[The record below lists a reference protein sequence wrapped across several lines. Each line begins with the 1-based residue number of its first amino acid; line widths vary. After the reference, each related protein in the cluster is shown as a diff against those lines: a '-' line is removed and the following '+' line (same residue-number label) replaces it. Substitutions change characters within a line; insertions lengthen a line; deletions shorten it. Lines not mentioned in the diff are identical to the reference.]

1 MFVLAHLSD
10 PHLGPIPEA
19 RLSEL
24 LGKRFFGMMNWIGA
38 RRRNFGAS
46 TLGPLLDD
54 VQELAPDHICVTGDL
69 VNVSLP
75 EEFDTGAAFL
85 TALGEPERVSVVPGN
100 HDAYVRSAM
109 HYHLERWAPF
119 LSGDESHPHTPVDVD
134 AFPYVRRRGPVALV
148 GVSTAIPTAIFLAS
162 GAAGKAQLERLRAVL
177 AQLKAEGLFRA
188 VMIHHPP
195 VGARP
200 FHRDL
205 RDAAAVRAVLAEA
218 GAELVMHGHD
228 HRTEFG
234 RIATG
239 AGGSIPVVGVPS
251 ASAGPNDDRGA
262 GAYALYR
269 ISGEPGNWRCELER
283 RGYAAGD
290 PVVRARETQVLTP
303 YHGPA
308 SEG

>member
-19 RLSEL
+19 QLSEL

-46 TLGPLLDD
+46 TLGPLMDD
-54 VQELAPDHICVTGDL
+54 LQEQKPDHICVTGDL

-75 EEFDTGAAFL
+75 AEFDTGAAFL
-85 TALGEPERVSVVPGN
+85 TSLGAPETVSVVPGN

-109 HYHLERWAPF
+109 HYHLEHWAPF
-119 LSGDESHPHTPVDVD
+119 LRGDESHPHTPVDVD
-134 AFPYVRRRGPVALV
+134 AFPYVRRRGPVAVV
-148 GVSTAIPTAIFLAS
+148 GVSTAVPTAVFLAS
-162 GAAGKAQLERLRAVL
+162 GEVGKAQLGRLRALL
-177 AQLKAEGLFRA
+177 AALGTEGLFRV

-195 VGARP
+195 VGHRP

-205 RDAAAVRAVLAEA
+205 KDAAALRAVLAQS
-218 GAELVMHGHD
+218 GAELVLHGHD
-228 HRTEFG
+228 HRAALGQVE
-234 RIATG
+234 TG
-239 AGGSIPVVGVPS
+239 QGGSIPVVGVPS

-269 ISGEPGNWRCELER
+269 VSGSPGMWRCEMER
-283 RGYAAGD
+283 RGYD
-290 PVVRARETQVLTP
+290 PADGAVATRKTQVLWP
-303 YHGPA
+303 RPA
-308 SEG
+308 AA

>member
-19 RLSEL
+19 QLSEL

-46 TLGPLLDD
+46 TLGPLMDD
-54 VQELAPDHICVTGDL
+54 LQEQKPDHICVTGDL

-75 EEFDTGAAFL
+75 AEFDTGAAFL
-85 TALGEPERVSVVPGN
+85 TSLGAPETVSVVPGN

-109 HYHLERWAPF
+109 HYHLEHWAPF
-119 LSGDESHPHTPVDVD
+119 LRGDESHPHTPVDVD
-134 AFPYVRRRGPVALV
+134 AFPYVRRRGPVAVV
-148 GVSTAIPTAIFLAS
+148 GVSTAVPTAVFLAS
-162 GAAGKAQLERLRAVL
+162 GEVGKAQLGRLRALL
-177 AQLKAEGLFRA
+177 AALGTEGLFRV

-195 VGARP
+195 VGHRP

-205 RDAAAVRAVLAEA
+205 KDAAALRAVLAQS
-218 GAELVMHGHD
+218 GAELVLHGHD
-228 HRTEFG
+228 HRAALGQVE
-234 RIATG
+234 TG
-239 AGGSIPVVGVPS
+239 EGGSIPVVGVPS

-269 ISGEPGNWRCELER
+269 VSGSPGMWRCEMER
-283 RGYAAGD
+283 RGYD
-290 PVVRARETQVLTP
+290 PVDGAVATRKTQVLWP
-303 YHGPA
+303 RPA
-308 SEG
+308 AA

>member
-46 TLGPLLDD
+46 TLGPLVDD
-54 VQELAPDHICVTGDL
+54 MLAQAPDHICVTGDL

-75 EEFDTGAAFL
+75 AEFDTGATFL
-85 TALGEPERVSVVPGN
+85 SSLGAPEDVSVVPGN

-109 HYHLERWAPF
+109 HYHLEHWAPF
-119 LSGDESHPHTPVDVD
+119 LSGDDTHPHTPVDVD
-134 AFPYVRRRGPVALV
+134 AFPYVRRRGPVAVV
-148 GVSTAIPTAIFLAS
+148 GVSTAVPTAVFLAS
-162 GAAGKAQLERLRAVL
+162 GEAGKGQLARLKAL
-177 AQLKAEGLFRA
+177 LEGLKAEGLFRA

-195 VGARP
+195 VGSRP

-205 RDAAAVRAVLAEA
+205 KDAVAVRAVLAAA

-228 HRTEFG
+228 HRVALG
-234 RIATG
+234 RIDA

-251 ASAGPNDDRGA
+251 ASAGPDDDRGA
-262 GAYALYR
+262 GAYAIYR
-269 ISGEPGNWRCELER
+269 ISGAPGAWRCEMER
-283 RGYAAGD
+283 RGYAPAGSE
-290 PVVRARETQVLTP
+290 VAVRERQVLWP
-303 YHGPA
+303 RPA
-308 SEG
+308 

>member
-19 RLSEL
+19 QLSEL

-46 TLGPLLDD
+46 TLGPLMDD
-54 VQELAPDHICVTGDL
+54 LQEQKPDHICVTGDL

-75 EEFDTGAAFL
+75 AEFDTGAAFL
-85 TALGEPERVSVVPGN
+85 TSLGAPETVSVVPGN

-109 HYHLERWAPF
+109 HYHLEHWAPF
-119 LSGDESHPHTPVDVD
+119 LRGDESHPHTPVDVD
-134 AFPYVRRRGPVALV
+134 AFPYVRRRGPVAVV
-148 GVSTAIPTAIFLAS
+148 GVSTAVPTAVFLAS
-162 GAAGKAQLERLRAVL
+162 GEVGKAQLGRLRALL
-177 AQLKAEGLFRA
+177 AALGTEGLFRV

-195 VGARP
+195 VGHRP

-205 RDAAAVRAVLAEA
+205 KDAAALRAVLAQS
-218 GAELVMHGHD
+218 GAELVLHGHD
-228 HRTEFG
+228 HRAALGQVE
-234 RIATG
+234 TG
-239 AGGSIPVVGVPS
+239 EGGSIPVVGVPS

-269 ISGEPGNWRCELER
+269 VSGSPGMWRCEMER
-283 RGYAAGD
+283 RGYD
-290 PVVRARETQVLTP
+290 PADGAVATRKTQVLWP
-303 YHGPA
+303 RPA
-308 SEG
+308 AA

>member
-46 TLGPLLDD
+46 TLGPLTDD
-54 VQELAPDHICVTGDL
+54 LLAQSADHICVTGDL

-75 EEFDTGAAFL
+75 EEFDTGATFL
-85 TALGEPERVSVVPGN
+85 ASLGTPEGVSVVPGN

-119 LSGDESHPHTPVDVD
+119 LAGDDTHPHTPVDVD
-134 AFPYVRRRGPVALV
+134 AFPYVRRRGPVAVV
-148 GVSTAIPTAIFLAS
+148 GVSTAVPTAVFLAS
-162 GAAGKAQLERLRAVL
+162 GKAGHAQLARLRAL
-177 AQLKAEGLFRA
+177 LLRLKEEGLFRA

-195 VGARP
+195 VGTRP

-205 RDAAAVRAVLAEA
+205 RDAPAVRAVLAET

-228 HRTEFG
+228 HRTALG
-234 RIATG
+234 QIDMA

-251 ASAGPNDDRGA
+251 ASAGPDDERGA

-269 ISGEPGNWRCELER
+269 ISGSPGALPSSAVSD
-283 RGYAAGD
+283 GGD
-290 PVVRARETQVLTP
+290 GVAKARQ
-303 YHGPA
+303 GPPDTH
-308 SEG
+308 SHP

>member
-46 TLGPLLDD
+46 TLGPLVDD
-54 VQELAPDHICVTGDL
+54 LLAQAPDHICVTGDL

-75 EEFDTGAAFL
+75 AEFDTGATFL
-85 TALGEPERVSVVPGN
+85 SSLGAPDTVSVVPGN

-109 HYHLERWAPF
+109 HYHLEHWAPF
-119 LSGDESHPHTPVDVD
+119 LSGDDTHPHTPVDVD
-134 AFPYVRRRGPVALV
+134 AFPYVRRRGPVAVV
-148 GVSTAIPTAIFLAS
+148 GVSTAVPTAVFLAS
-162 GAAGKAQLERLRAVL
+162 GEAGKGQLARLRTLL
-177 AQLKAEGLFRA
+177 ASLKAEGLFRA

-195 VGARP
+195 VGSRP

-205 RDAAAVRAVLAEA
+205 KDAPAVRAVLAEA

-228 HRTEFG
+228 HRTALG
-234 RIATG
+234 RIDTP

-251 ASAGPNDDRGA
+251 ASAGPDDDRGA

-269 ISGEPGNWRCELER
+269 ISGTPGAWRCEMER
-283 RGYAAGD
+283 RGYAPAE
-290 PVVRARETQVLTP
+290 PAVAARETQVLWP
-303 YHGPA
+303 RPA
-308 SEG
+308 

>member
-24 LGKRFFGMMNWIGA
+24 MGKRFFGMMNWIGA

-46 TLGPLLDD
+46 TLGPLADD
-54 VQELAPDHICVTGDL
+54 LLAQRPDHICVTGDL

-75 EEFDTGAAFL
+75 AEFDTGATFL
-85 TALGEPERVSVVPGN
+85 SSLGAPAAVSVVPGN

-109 HYHLERWAPF
+109 HYHLEHWAPF
-119 LSGDESHPHTPVDVD
+119 LSGDDTHPHTPVDVD
-134 AFPYVRRRGPVALV
+134 AFPYVRRRGPVAVV
-148 GVSTAIPTAIFLAS
+148 GVSTAVPTAVFLAS
-162 GAAGKAQLERLRAVL
+162 GEVGRAQLGRLRALL
-177 AQLKAEGLFRA
+177 AELRAEGLFRA

-205 RDAAAVRAVLAEA
+205 RDAPALRAVLAEA

-228 HRTEFG
+228 HRASLG
-234 RIATG
+234 RIESAD
-239 AGGSIPVVGVPS
+239 GGSIPVVGVPS
-251 ASAGPNDDRGA
+251 ASAGPDDERGA

-269 ISGEPGNWRCELER
+269 VSGRPGAWRCEMER
-283 RGYAAGD
+283 RGYAPAD
-290 PVVRARETQVLTP
+290 RAVAARETQVLWP
-303 YHGPA
+303 RPA
-308 SEG
+308 A

>member
-46 TLGPLLDD
+46 TLGPLTDD
-54 VQELAPDHICVTGDL
+54 LLAQSADHICVTGDL

-75 EEFDTGAAFL
+75 EEFDTGATFL
-85 TALGEPERVSVVPGN
+85 ASLGAPEGVSVVPGN

-119 LSGDESHPHTPVDVD
+119 LAGDDTHPHTPVDVD
-134 AFPYVRRRGPVALV
+134 AFPYVRRRGPVAVV
-148 GVSTAIPTAIFLAS
+148 GVSTAVPTAVFLAS
-162 GAAGKAQLERLRAVL
+162 GKAGHAQLARLRAL
-177 AQLKAEGLFRA
+177 LLGLKDEGLFRA

-195 VGARP
+195 VGTRP

-205 RDAAAVRAVLAEA
+205 RDAPAVRAVLAET

-228 HRTEFG
+228 HRTALG
-234 RIATG
+234 QIDMA

-251 ASAGPNDDRGA
+251 ASAGPDDERGA

-269 ISGEPGNWRCELER
+269 ISGGPGAWRCDLER
-283 RGYAAGD
+283 RGYAPGQGA
-290 PVVRARETQVLTP
+290 VAARETQVLWP
-303 YHGPA
+303 RPQA
-308 SEG
+308 A

>member
-38 RRRNFGAS
+38 RRRNFGAA
-46 TLGPLLDD
+46 TLAPLMADI
-54 VQELAPDHICVTGDL
+54 QAQAPDHICVTGDL

-75 EEFDTGAAFL
+75 AEFDTGATFL
-85 TALGEPERVSVVPGN
+85 AALGPPDRVSVIPGN

-119 LSGDESHPHTPVDVD
+119 LAGDEGAPHTPLDVE

-148 GVSTAIPTAIFLAS
+148 GVSTAVPTAVFMAS
-162 GAAGKAQLERLRAVL
+162 GKVGEAQRGRLAGLL
-177 AQLKAEGLFRA
+177 AGLKAEGLFRV

-195 VGARP
+195 VGERP

-205 RDAAAVRAVLAEA
+205 KDAEAVRAVLAEA
-218 GAELVMHGHD
+218 GAELVLHGHD
-228 HRTEFG
+228 HRASLG
-234 RIATG
+234 GIAAADGT
-239 AGGSIPVVGVPS
+239 IPVVGVPS
-251 ASAGPNDDRGA
+251 ASAGPNDERGA
-262 GAYALYR
+262 GGYCLYR
-269 ISGEPGNWRCELER
+269 IEGGPGRWRCEMER
-283 RGYAAGD
+283 RGYAHGAAQ
-290 PVVRARETQVLTP
+290 VERRASQVLRAPATP
-303 YHGPA
+303 AP
-308 SEG
+308 

>member
-19 RLSEL
+19 RVSEL

-46 TLGPLLDD
+46 TLGPLLTDLMA
-54 VQELAPDHICVTGDL
+54 QAPDHICVTGDL
-69 VNVSLP
+69 VNLSLP
-75 EEFDTGAAFL
+75 EEFDTGATFL
-85 TALGEPERVSVVPGN
+85 TSLGEPDRVSVVPGN

-109 HYHLERWAPF
+109 HYHLEHWAPF
-119 LSGDESHPHTPVDVD
+119 LSGDDTHPHTPVDVD
-134 AFPYVRRRGPVALV
+134 AFPYVRRRGPVAVV

-162 GAAGKAQLERLRAVL
+162 GEAGRGQLARLRAL
-177 AQLKAEGLFRA
+177 LLQLKEEGLFRA

-195 VGARP
+195 VGTRP

-234 RIATG
+234 VIPTP
-239 AGGSIPVVGVPS
+239 AGGVVPVVGVPS
-251 ASAGPNDDRGA
+251 ASAGPDDDRGA

-269 ISGEPGNWRCELER
+269 ISGEPGAWRCEMER

-290 PVVRARETQVLTP
+290 ATVRAREVQLLAP
-303 YHGPA
+303 FGSA
-308 SEG
+308 A

>member
-24 LGKRFFGMMNWIGA
+24 MGKRFFGMMNWIGA

-46 TLGPLLDD
+46 TLGPLADD
-54 VQELAPDHICVTGDL
+54 LLAQRPDHICVTGDL

-75 EEFDTGAAFL
+75 AEFDTGATFL
-85 TALGEPERVSVVPGN
+85 SSLGAPDAVSVVPGN
-100 HDAYVRSAM
+100 HDTYVRSAM
-109 HYHLERWAPF
+109 HYHLEHWAPF
-119 LSGDESHPHTPVDVD
+119 LSGDDTHPHTPVDVD
-134 AFPYVRRRGPVALV
+134 AFPYVRRRGPVAVV
-148 GVSTAIPTAIFLAS
+148 GVSTAVPTAVFLAS
-162 GAAGKAQLERLRAVL
+162 GEVGRAQLGRLRALL
-177 AQLKAEGLFRA
+177 AALRTEGLFRA

-205 RDAAAVRAVLAEA
+205 KDAPALRAVLAEV

-228 HRTEFG
+228 HRASLG
-234 RIATG
+234 RIDRAD
-239 AGGSIPVVGVPS
+239 GGSIPVVGVPS
-251 ASAGPNDDRGA
+251 ASAGPNDERGA

-269 ISGEPGNWRCELER
+269 VSGRPDAWRCEMER
-283 RGYAAGD
+283 RGYAPAD
-290 PVVRARETQVLTP
+290 PAVATRETQVLWP
-303 YHGPA
+303 RPA
-308 SEG
+308 A

>member
-1 MFVLAHLSD
+1 MFVIAHLSD

-19 RLSEL
+19 RITEL

-46 TLGPLLDD
+46 TLTPLLDD
-54 VQELAPDHICVTGDL
+54 IAAMAPDHICVTGDL

-75 EEFDTGAAFL
+75 EEFDTGATFL
-85 TALGEPERVSVVPGN
+85 ASLGPQDRVSVVPGN

-119 LSGDESHPHTPVDVD
+119 LKGDDTHPHTPVDVES
-134 AFPYVRRRGPVALV
+134 FPYVRRRGNVALV
-148 GVSTAIPTAIFLAS
+148 GVSTAVPTAVFLAS
-162 GAAGKAQLERLRAVL
+162 GEVGKAQRARLGQLL
-177 AQLKAEGLFRA
+177 AKLGEEGLFRA

-205 RDAAAVRAVLAEA
+205 KDAEAVRQVIAEA

-228 HRTEFG
+228 HRASLG
-234 RIATG
+234 QIDG
-239 AGGSIPVVGVPS
+239 KAGPIPVVGVPS
-251 ASAGPNDDRGA
+251 ASAGPDDDRGA
-262 GAYALYR
+262 GRYNLY
-269 ISGEPGNWRCELER
+269 SVTGEPGAWRCEMEQ

-290 PVVRARETQVLTP
+290 DEVRTRDTRLLV
-303 YHGPA
+303 G
-308 SEG
+308 